1 LQVRRT
7 SGSLGSDSRRISN
20 ILQKQDRLQKQ
31 DGSLDDIKSIG
42 VSIRRARKAA
52 GITQETLADLIG
64 TSTRTVHAIE
74 TGTGNPSL
82 QTVAAAANAV
92 GLHLRATDD

>member
-1 LQVRRT
+1 LQIHRK
-7 SGSLGSDSRRISN
+7 SGRLGIKNGWISN
-20 ILQKQDRLQKQ
+20 IFPKQ
-31 DGSLDDIKSIG
+31 GEGMDDIKSIG
-42 VSIRRARKAA
+42 ASIRRARKGA

-74 TGTGNPSL
+74 TGRGNPSL
-82 QTVAAAANAV
+82 LTVAAAANAV

>member
-1 LQVRRT
+1 LQVGRKSGT
-7 SGSLGSDSRRISN
+7 VGSGSRQISN
-20 ILQKQDRLQKQ
+20 IFQKPGGFQKQ
-31 DGSLDDIKSIG
+31 DGPLDDIKSIG
-42 VSIRRARKAA
+42 VSLRRARKAA

-92 GLHLRATDD
+92 GLHLKASDD